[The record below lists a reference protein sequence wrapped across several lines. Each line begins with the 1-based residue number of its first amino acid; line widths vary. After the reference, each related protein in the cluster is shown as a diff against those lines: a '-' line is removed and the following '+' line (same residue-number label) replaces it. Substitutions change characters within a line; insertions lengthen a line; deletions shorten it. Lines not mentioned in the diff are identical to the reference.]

1 MMRTALLL
9 ALGGLAV
16 VTVALGAN
24 AQGRQ
29 RSAPEIYAA
38 TCAHCHAAGGW
49 GTRRLAARVPA
60 GEAELLNRKDLP
72 PAFTR
77 LVVRRGIG
85 PMPPLTPTDVTDDE
99 LDRLARW
106 LEANN

>member
-1 MMRTALLL
+1 MIRAALLL
-9 ALGGLAV
+9 ALGGLALA
-16 VTVALGAN
+16 TATLGLN
-24 AQGRQ
+24 AQARQ

-38 TCAHCHAAGGW
+38 SCAYCHDAGGW

-60 GEAELLNRKDLP
+60 GEAELLKRKDLP
-72 PAFTR
+72 PAFTT

-85 PMPPLTPTDVTDDE
+85 PMPTLTPTDVTDEE

-106 LEANN
+106 LEARN